1 MLDNLEFSLILSAG
15 HKIVISNMHSR
26 FPNLHS
32 SGSFNE
38 FFPHIKSECKKIL
51 FIGKLLH

>member
-26 FPNLHS
+26 VPNLHS